1 MTEVIGIPLLRT
13 VHAPARAVEADGWP
27 LTERSLSAR
36 ELDVLDLVA
45 SGYSDNEIAVRIGVS
60 AATVNTHLRHVYAKL
75 RARNRAHAV
84 AIALR
89 RGLLTRPGLP
99 DRRVKRITRSRY

>member
-1 MTEVIGIPLLRT
+1 MNEETRTHLRIAHREL
-13 VHAPARAVEADGWP
+13 VDEAVVTRIDLPW
-27 LTERSLSAR
+27 LSDR

-45 SGYSDNEIAVRIGVS
+45 RGFSDKEIANRIGVS

-75 RARNRAHAV
+75 RANNRAHAV

-89 RGLLTRPGLP
+89 YGVLTLP
-99 DRRVKRITRSRY
+99 TG